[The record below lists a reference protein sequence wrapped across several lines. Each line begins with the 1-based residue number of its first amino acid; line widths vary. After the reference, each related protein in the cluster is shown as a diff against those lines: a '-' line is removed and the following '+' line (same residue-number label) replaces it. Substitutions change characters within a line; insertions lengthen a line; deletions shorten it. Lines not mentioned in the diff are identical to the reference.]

1 MAGELKFKFSFE
13 YRKGSGKPQ
22 KVRSSQT
29 ITVTGNNVRGLSVQS
44 IGTAK
49 ENLDKPSDMGTIGWC
64 YLKNLDPSNFVS
76 FGDDA
81 DNPSLKLKAG
91 EETFVRWGAT
101 NVSALADSAAL
112 DVESLLIED

>member
-1 MAGELKFKFSFE
+1 MPGELKFKFSFE

-29 ITVTGNNVRGLSVQS
+29 ITVTGNNVRGLAIQSV
-44 IGTAK
+44 GTTK
-49 ENLDKPSDMGTIGWC
+49 ENLDKPSDMGTIGWA
-64 YLKNLDPSNFVS
+64 YLHNLDPTNFVS

-81 DNPSLKLKAG
+81 DSPSLILKAT

-101 NVSALADSAAL
+101 NISACADSAAL